1 VVQEGDRVQR
11 GTIVVNLPLD
21 PWYASRDAE
30 VPVTTGVAI
39 PDPMSDSRHVAADRC
54 ECLLY
59 YGVVAEVSVNKIS
72 DFLGRS

>member
-1 VVQEGDRVQR
+1 
-11 GTIVVNLPLD
+11 
-21 PWYASRDAE
+21 
-30 VPVTTGVAI
+30 
-39 PDPMSDSRHVAADRC
+39 MSDSRHVAADRC